1 MNTGSKFFV
10 TQQGGKRPGQTA
22 SNGWE
27 YSFLQFY
34 RTFPLLK
41 ELLGAI
47 LKEDGG
53 KAVLKIQV
61 LKFGIKDIGLIGK
74 VVDFIVEGVPPLPLP
89 IMTFFSRA

>member
-1 MNTGSKFFV
+1 MV
-10 TQQGGKRPGQTA
+10 

-53 KAVLKIQV
+53 KAVLEIQV

-74 VVDFIVEGVPPLPLP
+74 IVDFIVEGVPPLPLP
-89 IMTFFSRA
+89 IMTLFFQGVKLILLSFRLRRDLP